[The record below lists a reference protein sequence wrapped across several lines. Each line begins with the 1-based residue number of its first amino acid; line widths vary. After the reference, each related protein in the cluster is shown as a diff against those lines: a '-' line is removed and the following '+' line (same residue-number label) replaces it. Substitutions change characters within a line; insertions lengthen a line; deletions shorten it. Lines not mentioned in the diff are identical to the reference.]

1 LFLLQPFLITAK
13 REVKRQ
19 LLPLAP
25 RETGGGRRLQ
35 GFPLFL
41 ILKPEHG
48 EV

>member
-1 LFLLQPFLITAK
+1 MFLLQPFLITAK